1 MLQTAV
7 LIFTPDTAV
16 QGLVFWG
23 QENRTTVC
31 NCESPLTGVVDNQLG
46 SNFVVVAEES
56 PDFNG
61 TSDVEVN
68 LHFFTNESYDD
79 VVPSGQDVPSQERMF
94 WQLNSTTGHAIRIE
108 SCLASPSSSFDT
120 SVDLLADGCSKEP
133 FAVEG
138 IEGSLPHVVR
148 FSTRSFKFTGTTNV
162 FVRCQWTQCKE
173 EPCGIC
179 GGRRLQ
185 TSDGTQHGKGSI
197 DVGRRLQQTS
207 DEHIRVPLNSAVVVL
222 PGLPEVVEQLL
233 PMHTGDEHATP
244 WTLNT
249 TFYGQMTTSSVFL
262 EAMVDACATW
272 MTAALMQP
280 ARVINVFAPRPGGGS
295 SRRLRGTFGV
305 VEMLVLEYALDV
317 PFKEHRAFLADKMVK
332 ANSNGMSDVFVNYV
346 LEELRGS
353 NVSLPN
359 HLFASFE
366 ADVPLPTP
374 PEAPVKTGI
383 LPGMRSSW
391 LNFLAGMLVSCFLCG
406 IFNLMCC
413 VRARPPSPDLPSA
426 EESGD
431 GDTKFGAPCPHAY
444 AHQCQFDQKLA
455 HSPVA
460 SPVAVT
466 ATHIDLASRFQTL

>member
-1 MLQTAV
+1 MGWYQRRV
-7 LIFTPDTAV
+7 
-16 QGLVFWG
+16 
-23 QENRTTVC
+23 
-31 NCESPLTGVVDNQLG
+31 
-46 SNFVVVAEES
+46 
-56 PDFNG
+56 
-61 TSDVEVN
+61 
-68 LHFFTNESYDD
+68 H
-79 VVPSGQDVPSQERMF
+79 
-94 WQLNSTTGHAIRIE
+94 
-108 SCLASPSSSFDT
+108 
-120 SVDLLADGCSKEP
+120 
-133 FAVEG
+133 
-138 IEGSLPHVVR
+138 
-148 FSTRSFKFTGTTNV
+148 
-162 FVRCQWTQCKE
+162 
-173 EPCGIC
+173 

-185 TSDGTQHGKGSI
+185 QP
-197 DVGRRLQQTS
+197 S

-280 ARVINVFAPRPGGGS
+280 ARVINVFAPRPGVGS

-353 NVSLPN
+353 NVSLPS
-359 HLFASFE
+359 HLSASFE

-374 PEAPVKTGI
+374 PGEASGKTGM
-383 LPGMRSSW
+383 LP
-391 LNFLAGMLVSCFLCG
+391 SCFLCG

-426 EESGD
+426 
-431 GDTKFGAPCPHAY
+431 
-444 AHQCQFDQKLA
+444 
-455 HSPVA
+455 
-460 SPVAVT
+460 
-466 ATHIDLASRFQTL
+466 